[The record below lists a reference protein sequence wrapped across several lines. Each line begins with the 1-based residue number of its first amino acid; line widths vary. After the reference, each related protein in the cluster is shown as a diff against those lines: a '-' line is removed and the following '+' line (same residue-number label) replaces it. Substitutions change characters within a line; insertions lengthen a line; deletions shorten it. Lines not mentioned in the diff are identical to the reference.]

1 MWRNQTAAKCLLGAS
16 MRKIAVLLS
25 AIVGAGLS
33 SAAFAA
39 DLPASPVYKALPAVT
54 YGWTGSYV
62 GGYLGGSFNDGNT
75 VTTDPLGGPPAAY
88 NTGSTFIGGV
98 TSGYN
103 WQVSPKWLLGYEGDT
118 GYQEFKGK
126 GFYPGSATES
136 ASTTSNGWFS
146 SLTGRLGYVNG
157 QSLIYAKGGATLTR
171 FDSTVSDSATGLLL
185 DHKKWVVGYAVGG
198 GWEYMLNNKWS
209 VKAEYL
215 YLGFGDNISTGG
227 VTSTSL
233 EGIHTARV
241 GLNYKWD
248 PLSLLF
254 YR

>member
-1 MWRNQTAAKCLLGAS
+1 
-16 MRKIAVLLS
+16 MRKIAILLS
-25 AIVGAGLS
+25 AVAGLGFTC
-33 SAAFAA
+33 AASAA
-39 DLPASPVYKALPAVT
+39 DLPSRPVYKAPAPAVT

-62 GGYLGGSFNDGNT
+62 GGYLGGAFNDGNT
-75 VTTDPLGGPPAAY
+75 STTDPGGVLAPATY

-98 TSGYN
+98 TTGYN
-103 WQVSPKWLLGYEGDT
+103 WQVSPNWLLGYEGDT
-118 GYQEFKGK
+118 GYQEFKGS
-126 GFYPGSATES
+126 GSYPGSATRT
-136 ASTTSNGWFS
+136 ATTTSNGWFS

-157 QSLIYAKGGATLTR
+157 PSMLYAKGGATLTR
-171 FDSTVSDSATGLLL
+171 FDSTIGDSATGLVL

-198 GWEYMLNNKWS
+198 GWEYMLGNKWS

-215 YLGFGDNISTGG
+215 YLGFGDNISPGG
-227 VTSTSL
+227 PASTSL
-233 EGIHTARV
+233 GGIHTARV

>member
-1 MWRNQTAAKCLLGAS
+1 
-16 MRKIAVLLS
+16 MRKIAILLS
-25 AIVGAGLS
+25 AIAGAGLS

-39 DLPASPVYKALPAVT
+39 DLAPQVYTKAAPPAVT

-62 GGYLGGSFNDGNT
+62 GGYLGGSFNDGKT
-75 VTTDPLGGPPAAY
+75 STTDPLNTLAPATY
-88 NTGSTFIGGV
+88 NTSSGFIGGV
-98 TSGYN
+98 STGYN
-103 WQVSPKWLLGYEGDT
+103 WQVSPNWLLGYEGDT
-118 GYQEFKGK
+118 GYQKFKGS
-126 GFYPGSATES
+126 GLYPTSATQS

-146 SLTGRLGYVNG
+146 SMTGRVGYVTG
-157 QSLIYAKGGATLTR
+157 PSMIYAKGGATLTR
-171 FDSTVSDSATGLLL
+171 FDSTVSDSATPFVL

-198 GWEYMLNNKWS
+198 GWEYMLGNKWS

-215 YLGFGDNISTGG
+215 YLGFGDNISPGG
-227 VTSTSL
+227 PASTSL
-233 EGIHTARV
+233 SGIHTARV